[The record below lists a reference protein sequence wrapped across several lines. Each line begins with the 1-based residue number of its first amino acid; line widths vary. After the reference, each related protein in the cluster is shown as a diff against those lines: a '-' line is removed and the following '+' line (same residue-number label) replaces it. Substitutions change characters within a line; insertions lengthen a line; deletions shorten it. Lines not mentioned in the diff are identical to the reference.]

1 MAKRVYLSPSD
12 QRRNTYA
19 VGSTTEDVQCGRIA
33 AACKAALERSGVEV
47 MVGQYDTMANR
58 VAASNRFKA
67 DLHVPIHTNAANGKA
82 TGTHIFCYDA
92 DKNSAGYRACKA
104 VLDVLGPVT
113 PGSPDV
119 VRAYPALYEVKHPAA
134 PTVYIEVDFHDV
146 PAVARWII
154 LSTTIIGETIAEG
167 LCNALGVKFCPEETV
182 PKPVPVQ
189 PEQAETVQVA
199 VQVLRRGMN
208 GGAVRT
214 LQAALNANG
223 FDCGAADGDFGAG
236 TEAALRKFQTKYGLG
251 TDGIAGKG
259 TWGGYKAV
267 VSPLPKCV
275 FGSAE
280 TVPDCGLF

>member
-19 VGSTTEDVQCGRIA
+19 VGDTTEDVQCGRIA

-92 DKNSAGYRACKA
+92 NRNSAGYKACRE
-104 VLDVLGPVT
+104 VLGVLGPVT

-119 VRAYPALYEVKHPAA
+119 VRAYPALYEVKYPAA

-146 PAVARWII
+146 PAVAAWII
-154 LSTTIIGETIAEG
+154 ANTTLIGEAIAKG
-167 LCNALGVKFCPEETV
+167 LCAALDVAFVAGTDTHESV
-182 PKPVPVQ
+182 PA
-189 PEQAETVQVA
+189 QAETVQAA
-199 VQVLRRGMN
+199 VRVLRRGMT
-208 GGAVRT
+208 GADVRT
-214 LQAALNANG
+214 LQAALNAGG
-223 FDCGAADGDFGAG
+223 FDCGAADGAFGAA
-236 TEAALRKFQTKYGLG
+236 TEAALKRFQGRYKLG
-251 TDGIAGKG
+251 ADGIAGQG
-259 TWGGYKAV
+259 TWGKLLGV
-267 VSPLPKCV
+267 
-275 FGSAE
+275 
-280 TVPDCGLF
+280 

>member
-12 QRRNTYA
+12 QRSNTYA
-19 VGSTTEDVQCGRIA
+19 VGNTTEDVQCGKIA
-33 AACKAALERSGVEV
+33 EACRAALVRSGVEV

-119 VRAYPALYEVKHPAA
+119 VRAYPRLYEVKWPAA

-146 PAVARWII
+146 PDVARWII

-167 LCNALGVKFCPEETV
+167 LCNALGVKFYPGETV

-223 FDCGAADGDFGAG
+223 FDCGAADGDFGGG
-236 TEAALRKFQTKYGLG
+236 TETALKKFQTKYGLG
-251 TDGIAGKG
+251 ADGIAGKG
-259 TWGGYKAV
+259 TWGKLLGI
-267 VSPLPKCV
+267 
-275 FGSAE
+275 
-280 TVPDCGLF
+280 

>member
-19 VGSTTEDVQCGRIA
+19 VGNTTEDVQCGRIA

-92 DKNSAGYRACKA
+92 SPSSAGYRACKA
-104 VLDVLGPVT
+104 VLDVLGPLT

-146 PAVARWII
+146 PAVAEWII
-154 LSTTIIGETIAEG
+154 ANTTVIGERIAEG
-167 LCNALGVKFCPEETV
+167 LCAALGVAFTEGESV
-182 PKPVPVQ
+182 PAMAPV
-189 PEQAETVQVA
+189 QAETVQVA
-199 VQVLRRGMN
+199 ARILRRGMS
-208 GGAVRT
+208 GADVKM
-214 LQAALNANG
+214 LQAALIAYG
-223 FDCGAADGDFGAG
+223 YSCGAAGADGDFGAG
-236 TEAALRKFQTKYGLG
+236 TEAALKQFQTKYSLG
-251 TDGIAGKG
+251 ADGIAGKG
-259 TWGGYKAV
+259 TWGKLLGV
-267 VSPLPKCV
+267 
-275 FGSAE
+275 
-280 TVPDCGLF
+280 

>member
-19 VGSTTEDVQCGRIA
+19 VGDTTEDVQCGRIA

-92 DKNSAGYRACKA
+92 DRNSAGYKACRE

-119 VRAYPALYEVKHPAA
+119 VRAYPALYEVKYPAA

-146 PAVARWII
+146 PSVAQWII
-154 LSTTIIGETIAEG
+154 ANATVIGETIAKG
-167 LCNALGVKFCPEETV
+167 LCAALGVEFVPGENTPE
-182 PKPVPVQ
+182 PVPVQ
-189 PEQAETVQVA
+189 VETVAMQVR
-199 VQVLRRGMN
+199 VLRRGMT
-208 GGAVRT
+208 GADVKT
-214 LQAALNANG
+214 LQAALIAYG
-223 FDCGAADGDFGAG
+223 YSCGAVGADGDFGAG
-236 TEAALRKFQTKYGLG
+236 TEAALKKFQTAYKLG
-251 TDGIAGKG
+251 ADGIAGKG
-259 TWGGYKAV
+259 TWGKLLGV
-267 VSPLPKCV
+267 
-275 FGSAE
+275 
-280 TVPDCGLF
+280 